1 MEINLTSMCNFFKY
15 MFLIYSLLGMR
26 VASVY
31 DIDNKNYLIKLAK
44 YVLIYLQEYLSYV
57 LFLFP

>member
-1 MEINLTSMCNFFKY
+1 

-44 YVLIYLQEYLSYV
+44 YVPIYLQEYLSYV